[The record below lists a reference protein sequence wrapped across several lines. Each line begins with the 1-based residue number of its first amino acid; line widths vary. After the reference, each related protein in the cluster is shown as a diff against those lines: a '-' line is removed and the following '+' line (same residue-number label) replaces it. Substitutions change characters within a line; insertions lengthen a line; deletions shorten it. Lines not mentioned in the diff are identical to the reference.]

1 MTVEDLV
8 RAKVAEVPAFGPGAE
23 VGPIVR
29 MASLTNQS
37 FKVAVDGQD
46 YVLRIAGQGTEE
58 YIDRDVEEHA
68 ARVTAQAGVGAPLV
82 YYDREGGLQ
91 VTAFIENGAPM
102 DADVLSDPVALER
115 AADAFRRLH
124 TCGTPFLGRFDNFEK
139 MDAYLDVLRRHDA
152 RLPEGYFEAK
162 AEAEA
167 VRQALV
173 AADVTLAPCHNDPLP
188 ENLVYTG
195 ERVYLVD
202 WEYAGNNDPM
212 WDLADLSVETEFDE
226 QQDAI
231 LLEAYCGGAPSKGM
245 AARLVVYKAMAFLL
259 WTLWGLLQE
268 VNRNPAPAYHF
279 ASYWDYALDRFARCK
294 AIMGREDFGALLEA
308 IRRGNADRP

>member
-1 MTVEDLV
+1 MTVEELV

-23 VGPIVR
+23 VGTIVR

-37 FKVAVDGQD
+37 FKVAIDGRD
-46 YVLRIAGQGTEE
+46 YIVRIAGQGTEE
-58 YIDRDVEEHA
+58 YIDREVEEHA
-68 ARVTAQAGVGAPLV
+68 ARVTANAGVGAPLV
-82 YYDREGGLQ
+82 YYDRNGGLQ

-102 DADVLSDPVALER
+102 DADALSDPDALRR

-139 MDAYLDVLRRHDA
+139 MDEYLDVLRRHDA
-152 RLPEGYFEAK
+152 RLPEGYVEAK
-162 AEAEA
+162 QDAEA
-167 VRQALV
+167 VRQAL
-173 AADVTLAPCHNDPLP
+173 AEADIALTPCHNDPLP

-212 WDLADLSVETEFDE
+212 WDLADLSVETDFDE
-226 QQDAI
+226 RQDAI
-231 LLEAYCGGAPSKGM
+231 LLEAYCGGAPSPGM
-245 AARLVVYKAMAFLL
+245 AARLVIYKAMAFLL

-268 VNRNPAPAYHF
+268 VNENPAPAYDF
-279 ASYWDYALDRFARCK
+279 ASYRDYAMDRFTRCK

-308 IRRGNADRP
+308 VRLGDADSP